1 MIGKVVRKGI
11 FFSLPFLSRGAG
23 LEFFLL
29 QGVLNGVML
38 GLFYALVALGLSLI
52 FGIMRIVN
60 FAHGEM
66 YMLGGYVAYYLFG
79 IFGLNYFATIIAAL
93 ILVGAL
99 GGLLEKII
107 FRPLT
112 ARPQMELTT
121 LIAALGLAWVFQML
135 AVICFGELDKKVP
148 SAFKGILSAGGV
160 VMSKERLAA
169 IIIGSFLILMLNLFL
184 RQTKAGSA
192 IRAVAQDKEAAA
204 LQGVSVNRISALS
217 FSIGCGLAASTGVL
231 MTPIFIVNPSV
242 GSDVILKAFLVVILG
257 GLGSIPG
264 AMLGGLLLGFIESFG
279 CLFFSVPTMNVIT
292 FILILIALI
301 VRPQGL
307 LGRE

>member
-1 MIGKVVRKGI
+1 M
-11 FFSLPFLSRGAG
+11 
-23 LEFFLL
+23 EFFLL

-52 FGIMRIVN
+52 FGIMGIVN

-79 IFGLNYFATIIAAL
+79 IFGLNYFASMIAAL
-93 ILVGAL
+93 ILVGGL
-99 GGLLEKII
+99 GALLEKII

-112 ARPQMELTT
+112 TRPQVALTS
-121 LIAALGLAWVFQML
+121 LIAGLGLAWVFQML

-148 SAFKGILSAGGV
+148 SAFKGIISTAGIV
-160 VMSKERLAA
+160 ISKERLAA

-184 RQTKAGSA
+184 RRTKAGSA

-204 LQGVSVNRISALS
+204 VQGVNVNRISALS

-231 MTPIFIVNPSV
+231 MAPIFIINPFV

-264 AMLGGLLLGFIESFG
+264 AMLGGLLMGFIESFG
-279 CLFFSVPTMNVIT
+279 CLFFNVPTVNVLS
-292 FILILIALI
+292 FILILITLI

-307 LGRE
+307 LGRD

>member
-1 MIGKVVRKGI
+1 M
-11 FFSLPFLSRGAG
+11 
-23 LEFFLL
+23 EFFLL

-52 FGIMRIVN
+52 FGIMGIVN

-66 YMLGGYVAYYLFG
+66 YMLGGYIAYYLFG
-79 IFGLNYFATIIAAL
+79 IFGLNYFVAL
-93 ILVGAL
+93 IGALLLVGAL
-99 GGLLEKII
+99 GVFLEKII

-112 ARPQMELTT
+112 ARPQVELTS

-148 SAFKGILSAGGV
+148 SAFKGILSAAGV
-160 VMSKERLAA
+160 VISKERLAA

-184 RQTKAGSA
+184 RRTKAGNA

-204 LQGVSVNRISALS
+204 LQGVDVNRISALS
-217 FSIGCGLAASTGVL
+217 FAIGCGLAASTGVL
-231 MTPIFIVNPSV
+231 MAPIFVINPSV

-264 AMLGGLLLGFIESFG
+264 PMLGGLLLGFIESFG
-279 CLFFSVPTMNVIT
+279 CLFFNVPTVNVLS
-292 FILILIALI
+292 FILILVTLI

-307 LGRE
+307 LGRD

>member
-1 MIGKVVRKGI
+1 MIGKVVWKGI

-231 MTPIFIVNPSV
+231 MAPIFIVNPSV

-279 CLFFSVPTMNVIT
+279 YLFFSVPIMNVIT
-292 FILILIALI
+292 FILILITLI

>member
-1 MIGKVVRKGI
+1 M
-11 FFSLPFLSRGAG
+11 
-23 LEFFLL
+23 EFFLLL

-38 GLFYALVALGLSLI
+38 GLFYVLIALGLSLI

-79 IFGLNYFATIIAAL
+79 IFGLNYFVAMIAAL
-93 ILVGAL
+93 ILVGGL
-99 GGLLEKII
+99 GALLEKII

-112 ARPQMELTT
+112 ARPQMELTS

-148 SAFKGILSAGGV
+148 SAFKGIINLSGV
-160 VMSKERLAA
+160 VISKERLAA
-169 IIIGSFLILMLNLFL
+169 IIIGTVLISLLNLFL
-184 RQTKAGSA
+184 LRTKAGNA

-204 LQGVSVNRISALS
+204 LQGVNVNRISALS

-231 MTPIFIVNPSV
+231 MAPIFIINPFV
-242 GSDVILKAFLVVILG
+242 GSDVILKAFPVVILG
-257 GLGSIPG
+257 GMGSIPG

-292 FILILIALI
+292 FILILITLI

>member
-1 MIGKVVRKGI
+1 M
-11 FFSLPFLSRGAG
+11 
-23 LEFFLL
+23 EFFLLL

-38 GLFYALVALGLSLI
+38 GLFYVLIALGLSLI

-79 IFGLNYFATIIAAL
+79 IFGLNYFVAMIV
-93 ILVGAL
+93 VGGL
-99 GGLLEKII
+99 GALLEKII

-112 ARPQMELTT
+112 ARPQMELTS

-148 SAFKGILSAGGV
+148 SAFKGIINLSGV
-160 VMSKERLAA
+160 VISKERLAA
-169 IIIGSFLILMLNLFL
+169 IIIGTVLISLLNLFL
-184 RQTKAGSA
+184 LRTKAGNA

-204 LQGVSVNRISALS
+204 LQGVNVNRISALS
-217 FSIGCGLAASTGVL
+217 FSIGCGIAASAGVL
-231 MTPIFIVNPSV
+231 MAPIFIINPSV
-242 GSDVILKAFLVVILG
+242 GGDVILKAFLVVILG
-257 GLGSIPG
+257 GMGSIPG

-292 FILILIALI
+292 FILILITLI